1 MEEFLIAVK
10 RASRTAAQLSGR
22 TRTEMLNEMAKA
34 LRSKKDIILSANEQD
49 IKNARSNALSSAMID
64 RLLLNDRRVDEMA
77 EAIGE
82 IAALRD
88 PLGDVIDGWTNPDG
102 LRIEKIS
109 VPIGV
114 VCVIYESRPNVTA
127 DAAALCLKSGNA
139 AILRG
144 GKEAANSNK
153 AIISALQE
161 VLSLRAMPPEMI
173 AEPPDSSREG
183 IKEIIGQSQYV
194 DLVVPRGGAG
204 LIRFVS
210 ENSAVPV
217 VKHDRGLCHLYIHK
231 SADYAKAESI
241 AINAKVQRP
250 SACNAIETLLID
262 AEVAPHFLPR
272 LKAAFDREKTKLRG
286 CQSCRAIIDVAE
298 ATSDDWAMEYLDNIL
313 SIKVVSGIDEALDH
327 IAAYGSMHS
336 EAIIAESGGAI
347 ERFLSEVDAACVYAN
362 ASTRFTD
369 GGQFG
374 FGAEVGIS
382 TNKLHARGP
391 MGVKELT
398 TYKYRVCGNGQIRD

>member
-10 RASRTAAQLSGR
+10 KASRVAAQLGGR
-22 TRTEMLNEMAKA
+22 ARTEMLNEMAEA
-34 LRSKKDIILSANEQD
+34 LKSRKEAILSANEQD
-49 IKNARSNALSSAMID
+49 VKNARSNALSSAMID

-88 PLGDVIDGWTNPDG
+88 PLGGVIDGWTNPDG
-102 LRIEKIS
+102 LRIEKVS

-144 GKEAANSNK
+144 GKEAANSNE

-161 VLSLRAMPPEMI
+161 ALLLRALPPEMI
-173 AEPPDSSREG
+173 AAPPDNSREG
-183 IKEIIGQSQYV
+183 IKELIGQNRYI

-210 ENSAVPV
+210 ENAAVPV

-231 SADYAKAESI
+231 SADYAKAENI

-262 AEVAPHFLPR
+262 ADIAPYFLPR
-272 LKAAFDREKTKLRG
+272 LKTAFDREKTELRG
-286 CQSCRAIIDVAE
+286 CQSCRAIIDVKE
-298 ATSDDWAMEYLDNIL
+298 AASDDWAMEYLDNIL

-347 ERFLSEVDAACVYAN
+347 ERFLNEVDAACVYAN

-398 TYKYRVCGNGQIRD
+398 TYKYRVCGNGQVRI